1 MKMGAIA
8 QNPLEWIALKT
19 GLVPIALAYSHFGFL
34 ISKILLEATDKG
46 IFELI
51 GNQKVSLKYIAATCN
66 LNLKALK
73 STLAVLASMGLID
86 TDGEVFFLTKQAK
99 KWLLKDSSNSLY
111 WFLMFDNRVC
121 IKWIDYIGEFMQTG
135 KGLEYHK
142 TFNEDEWFYYQKA
155 MEATA
160 ALTSKEAIRKIP
172 VPANATTMLDIGGA
186 HGLYSVTLCKKHKG
200 LRSIILDLPGA
211 VEKAKPILEK
221 YAMQHV
227 VTHQTGNILTD
238 DIGENKFDLIIMASV
253 AHHFSEEEN
262 RLVAN
267 KVYKA
272 LRPGGH
278 FAIAEILRNEKIKLN
293 GDMLAAMGDF
303 FFLLSSTSGT
313 WSLDEIS
320 SWHKEAG
327 FQHLSTKKFRSI
339 PGYTAITAKKL

>member
-1 MKMGAIA
+1 MKMGPIA

-19 GLVPIALAYSHFGFL
+19 GLVPVPLAYSHFGFL

-46 IFELI
+46 VFEAI
-51 GNQKVSLKYIAATCN
+51 GKQKVSLEHIATTCR
-66 LNLKALK
+66 LDLKALK
-73 STLAVLASMGLID
+73 STLAVLATMGLVD
-86 TDGEVFFLTKQAK
+86 TDEEVFFLTKQSK
-99 KWLLKDSSNSLY
+99 KWLLKDSPNSLY

-135 KGLEYHK
+135 NGLQYHK
-142 TFNEDEWFYYQKA
+142 TFNEDEWFFYQKA

-160 ALTSKEAIRKIP
+160 ALTAKEAVSKIP
-172 VPANATTMLDIGGA
+172 VPTNATTMLDIGGA
-186 HGLYSVTLCKKHKG
+186 HGLYSVALCKKHKG
-200 LRSIILDLPGA
+200 LRSVILDLPGA

-221 YAMQHV
+221 YGMQDV
-227 VTHQTGNILTD
+227 VKHQQGNILTD

-253 AHHFSEEEN
+253 AHHFSRDEN
-262 RLVAN
+262 MLVAH

-278 FAIAEILRNEKIKLN
+278 FAIAEILRHEKIKLN
-293 GDMLAAMGDF
+293 GEMLAAMGDF

-313 WSLDEIS
+313 WSFDEIS
-320 SWHKEAG
+320 SWQKVAG
-327 FQHLSTKKFRSI
+327 FQHLSTKKFMAI